1 MPRLTAN
8 NYFCDEKNIYYT
20 GIASGMVYRQPFN
33 ARTWELC
40 QSIQTLTW
48 EEVWKIN
55 REFIKN
61 HKRHSYEHK

>member
-8 NYFCDEKNIYYT
+8 NYFCDENYIYYT

-33 ARTWELC
+33 SRIWELC
-40 QSIQTLTW
+40 QTIETLTW

-55 REFIKN
+55 REFIQN
-61 HKRHSYEHK
+61 HKRHTYEHK